1 MKSKSIPYLDQLLEL
16 GKLYKIEELKLYAK
30 TKKKLTTSQIELILL
45 KNKIRLP
52 EQSYNKKKIAEIEFK
67 EQVVTNILITLF
79 LITFVISLISVRPF
93 IKTVTNEIKFTYVA
107 KEYKSNFKKEIYK
120 KTDNPEFLNNKN
132 ENENYIGIDTQI
144 TLNLFE
150 NLKYDLKS
158 IRLGQS
164 VKPVYLSKL
173 PKDLKKIK
181 STNKRKD
188 TFIKIVMPLIL
199 NENEK
204 ILNDRNKLFK
214 ILGKQS
220 NTMGEKVWLNRRFKD
235 YEIKGEDIAELKLR
249 MDIIPTSIAIAQAAK
264 ESGWGTSRFALEGNA
279 MYGQWTWGGDGIE
292 PSKKDK
298 KKDHKILKFPK
309 LQSSVSAYMK
319 NLNTHRGYLEFRKE
333 RAEIRK
339 KKQIV
344 KGVDLVAYLYNYAQT
359 GSEYVKTLKQII
371 QQNDLTDFDSSI
383 LMNSSRSK
391 SLTLYV
397 LSKLILT

>member
-1 MKSKSIPYLDQLLEL
+1 MKPKSISYLDQLLEL
-16 GKLYKIEELKLYAK
+16 GKLYKVEELKFYAK
-30 TKKKLTTSQIELILL
+30 SKKKLTTSQIELILL

-52 EQSYNKKKIAEIEFK
+52 EQSYNKKKIAEIKFK

-93 IKTVTNEIKFTYVA
+93 IKTVTTEIKFTYVA
-107 KEYKSNFKKEIYK
+107 KEYKSNFKNEDYK
-120 KTDNPEFLNNKN
+120 KISKTELPKNKSN
-132 ENENYIGIDTQI
+132 EDGNYIGIDTQI

-199 NENEK
+199 SENEK
-204 ILNDRNKLFK
+204 ILEDRKKLFR

-220 NTMGEKVWLNRRFKD
+220 NTMGEKVWLKRRFKD
-235 YEIKGEDIAELKLR
+235 YDIKGEDIAELKLR
-249 MDIIPTSIAIAQAAK
+249 MDIVPTSIAIAQAAK

-298 KKDHKILKFPK
+298 EKEHKILKFPK
-309 LQSSVSAYMK
+309 LQSSVAAYMK
-319 NLNTHRGYLEFRKE
+319 NLNTHRGYSEFRDK
-333 RAEIRK
+333 RSKIRE
-339 KKQIV
+339 KKQEV
-344 KGVDLVAYLYNYAQT
+344 NGLDLVDYLYNYAQT
-359 GSEYVKTLKQII
+359 GSEYVKTLKIII
-371 QQNDLTDFDSSI
+371 QQNNLNDFDTSI
-383 LMNSSRSK
+383 LMNSSRSR
-391 SLTLYV
+391 SLTL
-397 LSKLILT
+397 

>member
-1 MKSKSIPYLDQLLEL
+1 MKNKQIPYIDQLLEL
-16 GKLYKIEELKLYAK
+16 GKLYKVDEIKLYAK
-30 TKKKLTTSQIELILL
+30 SKKKLTTSQIELILL

-52 EQSYNKKKIAEIEFK
+52 EQSYNKKKIAEIKFK
-67 EQVVTNILITLF
+67 EQVVANILITLF

-107 KEYKSNFKKEIYK
+107 KEYKSNFNNDDYK
-120 KTDNPEFLNNKN
+120 KKDSTGFSVNKN
-132 ENENYIGIDTQI
+132 QDENYIGIDTQI

-164 VKPVYLSKL
+164 VKPIYLTKL

-181 STNKRKD
+181 STNKRKE

-199 NENEK
+199 IENEK
-204 ILNDRNKLFK
+204 IIEDRKKLFK

-220 NTMGEKVWLNRRFKD
+220 NSMGEKVWLKRRFKD
-235 YEIKGEDIAELKLR
+235 YDIKGEDISELKLR
-249 MDIIPTSIAIAQAAK
+249 LDIIPTSIAIAQAAK

-292 PSKKDK
+292 PSQKDK
-298 KKDHKILKFPK
+298 KKEHKILKFPK

-319 NLNTHRGYLEFRKE
+319 NLNTHRGYSEFRKE
-333 RAEIRK
+333 RSKIREK
-339 KKQIV
+339 NKTVEGINLV
-344 KGVDLVAYLYNYAQT
+344 KYLYNYAQT
-359 GSEYVKTLKQII
+359 GSEYVKILKKII
-371 QQNDLTDFDSSI
+371 EQNDLTDFDSSI

-391 SLTLYV
+391 SLTL
-397 LSKLILT
+397 

>member
-391 SLTLYV
+391 SLTL
-397 LSKLILT
+397 

>member
-16 GKLYKIEELKLYAK
+16 GKLYKVDELKFYAK
-30 TKKKLTTSQIELILL
+30 SKKKLTTSQIELILL

-52 EQSYNKKKIAEIEFK
+52 EQSYNKKKIAEIKFK

-93 IKTVTNEIKFTYVA
+93 IKTVTTEMKFTYVA
-107 KEYKSNFKKEIYK
+107 KEYKSNFKNEDYK
-120 KTDNPEFLNNKN
+120 KISKTELPNNKN
-132 ENENYIGIDTQI
+132 NEDGNYIGIDTQI

-199 NENEK
+199 SENEK
-204 ILNDRNKLFK
+204 ILEDRNKLFR

-220 NTMGEKVWLNRRFKD
+220 NTMGEKVWLKRRFKD
-235 YEIKGEDIAELKLR
+235 YDIKGEDIAELKLR
-249 MDIIPTSIAIAQAAK
+249 MDIVPTSIAIAQAAK

-279 MYGQWTWGGDGIE
+279 MYGQWTWGGEGIE

-298 KKDHKILKFPK
+298 EKEHKILKFPK
-309 LQSSVSAYMK
+309 LQSSVAAYMK
-319 NLNTHRGYLEFRKE
+319 NLNTHRGYSEFRDK
-333 RAEIRK
+333 RSKIRE
-339 KKQIV
+339 KKQEV
-344 KGVDLVAYLYNYAQT
+344 NGLDLVDYLYNYAQT
-359 GSEYVKTLKQII
+359 GSEYVKTLKIII
-371 QQNDLTDFDSSI
+371 QQNNLNDFDTSI
-383 LMNSSRSK
+383 LMNSSRSR
-391 SLTLYV
+391 SLTL
-397 LSKLILT
+397 

>member
-1 MKSKSIPYLDQLLEL
+1 MKNKQIPYIDQLLEL
-16 GKLYKIEELKLYAK
+16 GKLYKVDEIKLYAK
-30 TKKKLTTSQIELILL
+30 SKKKLTTSQIELILL

-52 EQSYNKKKIAEIEFK
+52 EQSYNKKKIAEIKFK

-107 KEYKSNFKKEIYK
+107 KEYKSNFDNEDYK
-120 KTDNPEFLNNKN
+120 KRDSSGFSINKN
-132 ENENYIGIDTQI
+132 QDENYIGIDTQI

-164 VKPVYLSKL
+164 VKPIYLTKL

-181 STNKRKD
+181 STSKRKE

-199 NENEK
+199 IENEK
-204 ILNDRNKLFK
+204 IIEDRNKLFK
-214 ILGKQS
+214 ILSKQS
-220 NTMGEKVWLNRRFKD
+220 NSMGEKVWLKRRFKD
-235 YEIKGEDIAELKLR
+235 YDIKGEDISELKLR
-249 MDIIPTSIAIAQAAK
+249 LDIIPTSIAIAQAAK

-292 PSKKDK
+292 PSQKDK
-298 KKDHKILKFPK
+298 KKEHKILKFPK

-319 NLNTHRGYLEFRKE
+319 NLNTHRGYSEFRKE
-333 RAEIRK
+333 RSKIREK
-339 KKQIV
+339 NKTVEGI
-344 KGVDLVAYLYNYAQT
+344 DLVQYLYNYAQT
-359 GSEYVKTLKQII
+359 GSEYVKILKKII

-383 LMNSSRSK
+383 LMNSNRSK
-391 SLTLYV
+391 SLTL
-397 LSKLILT
+397 

>member
-1 MKSKSIPYLDQLLEL
+1 MKNKQIPYLDQLLEL
-16 GKLYKIEELKLYAK
+16 GKLYKVEDIKLYAK
-30 TKKKLTTSQIELILL
+30 SKKKLTISQIELILL

-52 EQSYNKKKIAEIEFK
+52 EQSYNKKKIAEIKFK
-67 EQVVTNILITLF
+67 EQVVINILITLF

-93 IKTVTNEIKFTYVA
+93 IKTVTSEIKFTYVA
-107 KEYKSNFKKEIYK
+107 KEYKSNFNNNDNKKKDSNEFSVNKKE
-120 KTDNPEFLNNKN
+120 D
-132 ENENYIGIDTQI
+132 ENYIGIDTQI

-164 VKPVYLSKL
+164 VKPVYLTKL

-181 STNKRKD
+181 STNKRKE
-188 TFIKIVMPLIL
+188 TFIKIIMPLIL
-199 NENEK
+199 IENEK
-204 ILNDRNKLFK
+204 IIEDRKKLFK

-220 NTMGEKVWLNRRFKD
+220 NTMGEKVWLKRRFKD
-235 YEIKGEDIAELKLR
+235 YDVKGDDISELKLK

-279 MYGQWTWGGDGIE
+279 MYGQWTWDGDGIE

-298 KKDHKILKFPK
+298 KKEHKILKFPK

-319 NLNTHRGYLEFRKE
+319 NLNTHRGYSEFRKE
-333 RAEIRK
+333 RSKLREKNKAVRGI
-339 KKQIV
+339 
-344 KGVDLVAYLYNYAQT
+344 DLVEYLYNYAQT
-359 GSEYVKTLKQII
+359 GSEYVKILKKII

-391 SLTLYV
+391 SLTL
-397 LSKLILT
+397 

>member
-30 TKKKLTTSQIELILL
+30 SKKKLTTSQIELILL
-45 KNKIRLP
+45 KNNIRLP
-52 EQSYNKKKIAEIEFK
+52 EQSYNKKKIAEIKFK
-67 EQVVTNILITLF
+67 EQVVTNVLITLF

-93 IKTVTNEIKFTYVA
+93 IKTVTSEIKFTA
-107 KEYKSNFKKEIYK
+107 KEYKSNINKDVYK
-120 KTDNPEFLNNKN
+120 KTDNTEFLNNKKDS
-132 ENENYIGIDTQI
+132 ENYIGIDTQI

-164 VKPVYLSKL
+164 VKPVYLTKL

-188 TFIKIVMPLIL
+188 TFIKIIMPLIL

-220 NTMGEKVWLNRRFKD
+220 NTMGEKVWLKRRFKD
-235 YEIKGEDIAELKLR
+235 YEIKGEDIAELKSR
-249 MDIIPTSIAIAQAAK
+249 MDIVPTSIAIAQAAK

-292 PSKKDK
+292 PSKKDSK
-298 KKDHKILKFPK
+298 KEHKILKFPK

-319 NLNTHRGYLEFRKE
+319 NLNTHRGYSEFRKE
-333 RAEIRK
+333 RAEIREK
-339 KKQIV
+339 NQIV
-344 KGVDLVAYLYNYAQT
+344 KGIDLVVYLYNYAET
-359 GSEYVKTLKQII
+359 GSEYVKILKKII
-371 QQNDLTDFDSSI
+371 EQNNLTDFDSSI

-391 SLTLYV
+391 SLTL
-397 LSKLILT
+397 

>member
-16 GKLYKIEELKLYAK
+16 GKLYKVDELKFYAK
-30 TKKKLTTSQIELILL
+30 SKKKLTTSQIELILL

-52 EQSYNKKKIAEIEFK
+52 EQSYNKKKIAEIKFK

-93 IKTVTNEIKFTYVA
+93 IKTVTTEIKFTYVA
-107 KEYKSNFKKEIYK
+107 KEYKSNLKSEDYK
-120 KTDNPEFLNNKN
+120 KISKTELPNNKN
-132 ENENYIGIDTQI
+132 NEDGNYIGIDTQI

-199 NENEK
+199 SENEK
-204 ILNDRNKLFK
+204 ILEDRNKLFK

-220 NTMGEKVWLNRRFKD
+220 NTMGEKVWLKRRFKD
-235 YEIKGEDIAELKLR
+235 YDIKGEDIAELKLR
-249 MDIIPTSIAIAQAAK
+249 MDIVPTSIAIAQAAK

-279 MYGQWTWGGDGIE
+279 MYGQWTWGGEGIE

-298 KKDHKILKFPK
+298 EKEHKILKFPK
-309 LQSSVSAYMK
+309 LQSSVAAYMK
-319 NLNTHRGYLEFRKE
+319 NLNTHRGYSEFRDK
-333 RAEIRK
+333 RSKIRE
-339 KKQIV
+339 KKQEV
-344 KGVDLVAYLYNYAQT
+344 NGLDLVDYLYNYAQT
-359 GSEYVKTLKQII
+359 GSEYVKTLKIII
-371 QQNDLTDFDSSI
+371 QQNNLNDFDNSI
-383 LMNSSRSK
+383 LMNSSRSR
-391 SLTLYV
+391 SLTL
-397 LSKLILT
+397 

>member
-1 MKSKSIPYLDQLLEL
+1 MKNKQIPYIDQLLEL
-16 GKLYKIEELKLYAK
+16 GKLYKVDEIKLYAK
-30 TKKKLTTSQIELILL
+30 SKKKLTTSQIELILL

-52 EQSYNKKKIAEIEFK
+52 EQSYNKKKIADIKFK

-79 LITFVISLISVRPF
+79 LITFAISLISVRPF

-107 KEYKSNFKKEIYK
+107 KEYKSNFDNEDYK
-120 KTDNPEFLNNKN
+120 KRDSSGFSINKN
-132 ENENYIGIDTQI
+132 QDENYIGIDTQI

-164 VKPVYLSKL
+164 VKPIYLSKL

-181 STNKRKD
+181 STNKRKE

-199 NENEK
+199 IENEK
-204 ILNDRNKLFK
+204 IIEDRKKLFK

-220 NTMGEKVWLNRRFKD
+220 NTMGEKVWLKRRFKD
-235 YEIKGEDIAELKLR
+235 YDIKGEDISELKLR
-249 MDIIPTSIAIAQAAK
+249 LDIIPTSIAIAQAAK

-292 PSKKDK
+292 PSQKDK
-298 KKDHKILKFPK
+298 KKEHKILKFPK

-319 NLNTHRGYLEFRKE
+319 NLNTHRGYSEFRKE
-333 RAEIRK
+333 RSKIREK
-339 KKQIV
+339 NKTVEGI
-344 KGVDLVAYLYNYAQT
+344 DLVKYLYNYAQT
-359 GSEYVKTLKQII
+359 GSEYVKILKKII

-391 SLTLYV
+391 SLTL
-397 LSKLILT
+397 

>member
-1 MKSKSIPYLDQLLEL
+1 MKSKPIPYLDQLLEL
-16 GKLYKIEELKLYAK
+16 GKLYKVDELKLYAK
-30 TKKKLTTSQIELILL
+30 SKKKLTTSQIELILL

-52 EQSYNKKKIAEIEFK
+52 EQSYNKKKIAEIKFK

-93 IKTVTNEIKFTYVA
+93 IKTVTTEIKFTYVA
-107 KEYKSNFKKEIYK
+107 KEYKSNFKNEDYK
-120 KTDNPEFLNNKN
+120 KISKTELQNNKN
-132 ENENYIGIDTQI
+132 NEDGNYIGIDTQI

-199 NENEK
+199 SENEK
-204 ILNDRNKLFK
+204 ILEDRNKLFR

-220 NTMGEKVWLNRRFKD
+220 NTMGEKVWLKRRFKD
-235 YEIKGEDIAELKLR
+235 YDIKGEDIAELKLR
-249 MDIIPTSIAIAQAAK
+249 MDIVPTSIAIAQAAK

-279 MYGQWTWGGDGIE
+279 MYGQWTWGGEGIE

-298 KKDHKILKFPK
+298 KKEHKILKFPK
-309 LQSSVSAYMK
+309 LQSSVAAYMK
-319 NLNTHRGYLEFRKE
+319 NLNTHRGYSEFRDK
-333 RAEIRK
+333 RSKIRE
-339 KKQIV
+339 KKQEV
-344 KGVDLVAYLYNYAQT
+344 NGLDLVDYLYNYAQT
-359 GSEYVKTLKQII
+359 GSEYVKTLKIII
-371 QQNDLTDFDSSI
+371 QQNNLNDFDTSI
-383 LMNSSRSK
+383 LMNSSRSR
-391 SLTLYV
+391 SLTL
-397 LSKLILT
+397 

>member
-16 GKLYKIEELKLYAK
+16 GKLYKVEELKFYAK
-30 TKKKLTTSQIELILL
+30 SKKKLTTSQIELILL

-52 EQSYNKKKIAEIEFK
+52 EQSYNKKKIAEIKFK

-93 IKTVTNEIKFTYVA
+93 IKTVTTEIKFTYVA
-107 KEYKSNFKKEIYK
+107 KEYKSNFKSEDYK
-120 KTDNPEFLNNKN
+120 KISKTELPNNKN
-132 ENENYIGIDTQI
+132 NEDGNYIGIDTQI

-199 NENEK
+199 SENEK
-204 ILNDRNKLFK
+204 ILEDRNKLFR

-220 NTMGEKVWLNRRFKD
+220 NTMGEKVWLKRRFKD
-235 YEIKGEDIAELKLR
+235 YDIKGEDIAELKLR
-249 MDIIPTSIAIAQAAK
+249 MDIVPTSIAIAQAAK

-279 MYGQWTWGGDGIE
+279 MYGQWTWGGEGIE

-298 KKDHKILKFPK
+298 EKEHKILKFPK
-309 LQSSVSAYMK
+309 LQSSVAAYMK
-319 NLNTHRGYLEFRKE
+319 NLNTHRGYSEFRDK
-333 RAEIRK
+333 RSKIRE
-339 KKQIV
+339 KKQEV
-344 KGVDLVAYLYNYAQT
+344 NGLDLVDYLYNYAQT
-359 GSEYVKTLKQII
+359 GSEYVKTLKIII
-371 QQNDLTDFDSSI
+371 QQNNLNDFDTSI
-383 LMNSSRSK
+383 LMNSSRSR
-391 SLTLYV
+391 SLTL
-397 LSKLILT
+397 

>member
-16 GKLYKIEELKLYAK
+16 GKLYKVDELKFYAK
-30 TKKKLTTSQIELILL
+30 SKKKLTTSQIELILL

-52 EQSYNKKKIAEIEFK
+52 EQSYNKKKIAEIKFK

-93 IKTVTNEIKFTYVA
+93 IKTVTTEIKFTYVA
-107 KEYKSNFKKEIYK
+107 KEYKSNFKNEDYK
-120 KTDNPEFLNNKN
+120 KISKTELPNNKN
-132 ENENYIGIDTQI
+132 NEDGNYIGIDTQI

-199 NENEK
+199 SENEK
-204 ILNDRNKLFK
+204 ILEDRNKLFR

-220 NTMGEKVWLNRRFKD
+220 NTMGEKVWLKRRFKD
-235 YEIKGEDIAELKLR
+235 YDIKGEDIAELKLR
-249 MDIIPTSIAIAQAAK
+249 MDIVPTSIAIAQAAK

-279 MYGQWTWGGDGIE
+279 MYGQWTWGGEGIE

-298 KKDHKILKFPK
+298 EKEHKILKFPK
-309 LQSSVSAYMK
+309 LQSSVAAYMK
-319 NLNTHRGYLEFRKE
+319 NLNTHRGYSEFRDK
-333 RAEIRK
+333 RSKIRE
-339 KKQIV
+339 KKQEV
-344 KGVDLVAYLYNYAQT
+344 NGLDLVDYLYNYAQT
-359 GSEYVKTLKQII
+359 GSEYVKTLKIII
-371 QQNDLTDFDSSI
+371 QQNNLNDFDTSI

-391 SLTLYV
+391 SLTL
-397 LSKLILT
+397 